1 MTVFVVLLLFGVQ
14 VLFNL
19 YATSAVTAA
28 AFDGARL
35 AAGAGGGDREAAEA
49 HVHEVL
55 GAYAARPG
63 FSLTWLDDPT
73 GESVVLRVRASNPGF
88 LPRAVRAPIGF
99 DTIERTV
106 RVRIEEAP

>member
-1 MTVFVVLLLFGVQ
+1 VVLLLFAVQ

-35 AAGAGGGDREAAEA
+35 AAGAGGDRAAAEA

-55 GAYAARPG
+55 GGYADRPG
-63 FSLTWLDDPT
+63 FELTWGEDPAGDD
-73 GESVVLRVRASNPGF
+73 VVLTVRAENPGF

-106 RVRIEEAP
+106 RVRIERAP